1 MAITTA
7 NVIARGELSTLAYC
21 RIESTYTRARL
32 KVAGRRADDPVMM
45 ISSEYFA
52 LLVVAIAGSALTLY
66 IMRRRVRIG
75 RRSPKF

>member
-1 MAITTA
+1 MI
-7 NVIARGELSTLAYC
+7 
-21 RIESTYTRARL
+21 
-32 KVAGRRADDPVMM
+32 

-52 LLVVAIAGSALTLY
+52 LLVLAIAGSALTLY

>member
-1 MAITTA
+1 
-7 NVIARGELSTLAYC
+7 
-21 RIESTYTRARL
+21 
-32 KVAGRRADDPVMM
+32 MM
-45 ISSEYFA
+45 ISSEYFV

>member
-1 MAITTA
+1 
-7 NVIARGELSTLAYC
+7 VCELASLAYC

-32 KVAGRRADDPVMM
+32 KVARGCADDPVMM

>member
-1 MAITTA
+1 LL
-7 NVIARGELSTLAYC
+7 IAELKAL
-21 RIESTYTRARL
+21 TRARDL
-32 KVAGRRADDPVMM
+32 KSGEVAPMIQYMM